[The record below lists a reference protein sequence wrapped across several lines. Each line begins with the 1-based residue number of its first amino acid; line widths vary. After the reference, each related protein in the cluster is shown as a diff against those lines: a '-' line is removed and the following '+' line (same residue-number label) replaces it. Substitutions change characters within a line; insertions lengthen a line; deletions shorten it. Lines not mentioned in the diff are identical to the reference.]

1 MCCVSAELCCC
12 TLQSPLVPISATRA
26 EQERTSLVGVTAAS
40 VASSIYS
47 AAGLAICTQ
56 SSNSAAGVGLY
67 SAGSQSVQSDNSFD
81 AEYCDVEP
89 DSSPGSV
96 THEDIADM
104 PAGATYVSADV
115 GAGGKD
121 LWSNSSS
128 CNIHAELSA
137 TERTA
142 TLLQPTATVDISRPT
157 NSTIVTGDNAIH
169 TSLPVFSSTTR
180 ADLLPKSALALAC
193 EKFPS
198 PVKHNSDVFSPV
210 LPLLTTGSLTDY
222 VAPVMVAESSTRCL
236 RFLPATAAA
245 LCDTSTVSSPSF
257 ARSLCAAISTTAKR
271 PHLEPTVTESSSIER
286 QVCNMSVPSIVSG
299 LVQHDT
305 VVTSSTPVM
314 ADVLQA
320 QLDQGSLHQLSAAA
334 LPVMRTARLTD
345 HAELL
350 NALLSPAQL
359 GISKTE
365 ALGGAAG
372 RQQALPNNLTV
383 PVIAFLNLGAG
394 TGSLP
399 SFSCATV
406 LPPGALQLLKMSAS
420 NESVT
425 SSIATGTVTSAD
437 QARLL

>member
-1 MCCVSAELCCC
+1 
-12 TLQSPLVPISATRA
+12 VPASATQA

-40 VASSIYS
+40 VVSSIHS
-47 AAGLAICTQ
+47 TAGVSVCTQ
-56 SSNSAAGVGLY
+56 SLNSAAGVGLY

-96 THEDIADM
+96 THEDDADM
-104 PAGATYVSADV
+104 PAGATCVSAV
-115 GAGGKD
+115 AGGGGKD
-121 LWSNSSS
+121 LWNSSS
-128 CNIHAELSA
+128 SCSIHTELSA
-137 TERTA
+137 AERTA
-142 TLLQPTATVDISRPT
+142 TLLQPTATVDTSRP
-157 NSTIVTGDNAIH
+157 TIVTGDSAIH
-169 TSLPVFSSTTR
+169 TSLPIFHSTTR
-180 ADLLPKSALALAC
+180 ADLLPKSALSLAC

-198 PVKHNSDVFSPV
+198 PVKHNADVFSPV
-210 LPLLTTGSLTDY
+210 LPLPTTGSLTDY

-271 PHLEPTVTESSSIER
+271 PHLEPTVTECSAIER
-286 QVCNMSVPSIVSG
+286 QVCNSSVPSLVSG
-299 LVQHDT
+299 LAQHNT

-365 ALGGAAG
+365 SLGGVAG

-406 LPPGALQLLKMSAS
+406 LPPGTLQLLKMSVS
-420 NESVT
+420 NESVP
-425 SSIATGTVTSAD
+425 SSIAAGTVTSAD
-437 QARLL
+437 QTPLL

>member
-1 MCCVSAELCCC
+1 MF
-12 TLQSPLVPISATRA
+12 QYPLLPVSATRV
-26 EQERTSLVGVTAAS
+26 EQQRTSSVGMTAGDRQS
-40 VASSIYS
+40 TVSSITS
-47 AAGLAICTQ
+47 TAGLSVSTQ
-56 SSNSAAGVGLY
+56 SSNSAAGMGLY

-96 THEDIADM
+96 AHDDDADM
-104 PAGATYVSADV
+104 SAGATCVSADV
-115 GAGGKD
+115 GGCGKD
-121 LWSNSSS
+121 LLSSS
-128 CNIHAELSA
+128 SSISCNVHAASSGA
-137 TERTA
+137 ERTT
-142 TLLQPTATVDISRPT
+142 TLRQPTATMDTSRPT
-157 NSTIVTGDNAIH
+157 IITGDSTIH
-169 TSLPVFSSTTR
+169 TTLPIFNSMTR

-198 PVKHNSDVFSPV
+198 PVKHNTDVFSPV

-222 VAPVMVAESSTRCL
+222 VAPVMAAESSTRCL

-257 ARSLCAAISTTAKR
+257 ARSLCAAISTTSKR
-271 PHLEPTVTESSSIER
+271 PHLEPTVTESNAIDR
-286 QVCNMSVPSIVSG
+286 QVCNTSVPSLVSG
-299 LVQHDT
+299 LAQHNT

-320 QLDQGSLHQLSAAA
+320 QLDQGSLHQLSATA
-334 LPVMRTARLTD
+334 LPFMRTARLTD

-365 ALGGAAG
+365 TLGGSAG
-372 RQQALPNNLTV
+372 RQQTPPNNLTV

-406 LPPGALQLLKMSAS
+406 LPPGALQLLKLSVS

-425 SSIATGTVTSAD
+425 SSIATGTVTSVD